1 MRKIYSDEIIES
13 ICKLIG
19 EISFTLPSEV
29 KNLIKNAYMK
39 ERKGLGKEYLKVILK
54 NIEIAEKE
62 RIPVCQDTGMAVVFV
77 EIGPGVIIDCGKYKS
92 LENVINKGVEIGYKE
107 NYLRKSVV
115 SPIEREN
122 TGTNTPAV
130 IHIIPSEGDKFKM
143 TVMEKGF
150 GSENCSFLKMFS
162 PGAKKEDIEN
172 FVLEVVKNAGPNPCP
187 PVFIGLGIGGDF
199 EKAAI
204 LSKMALIDL
213 EKGSSRWEREI
224 LKKVNSLGIGP
235 GGFGGNFTALGVK
248 IKTFPTHIAGLPV
261 AVNISCWAHRVK
273 SVTL

>member
-1 MRKIYSDEIIES
+1 M
-13 ICKLIG
+13 
-19 EISFTLPSEV
+19 
-29 KNLIKNAYMK
+29 
-39 ERKGLGKEYLKVILK
+39 
-54 NIEIAEKE
+54 
-62 RIPVCQDTGMAVVFV
+62 
-77 EIGPGVIIDCGKYKS
+77 
-92 LENVINKGVEIGYKE
+92 
-107 NYLRKSVV
+107 V

-172 FVLEVVKNAGPNPCP
+172 FVLQVVKNAGPNPCP